1 MKHHLTLIVF
11 LLFSLYSLNG
21 QNISRKELRYK
32 PINLD
37 EAVLQLTKILPDTT
51 QQQVLSMT
59 EEEFIAET
67 HFGLGMLIRNNW
79 RLWRGGKLANEFKSK
94 GIFHPDD
101 MSGIIL
107 TSYYRH
113 LHNQDLKIEEQ
124 IDYYREHWR
133 KSHDHNYRLVNDT
146 AYARQEKEKYESESR
161 ERKEKMK
168 TDFPIGSQVK
178 VWVVYSWLG
187 AQTQIIGEI
196 VDWRE
201 VVSKHYS
208 TLGSSPKGPK
218 IEIKYLEAKIR
229 VIEFM
234 DIQRKKRV
242 ERNNRMTNNELWVNT
257 GSMKKIEE

>member
-11 LLFSLYSLNG
+11 LLFSFYSLNG

-59 EEEFIAET
+59 EEEFLAGT
-67 HFGLGMLIRNNW
+67 HLGLGMWIRNNW
-79 RLWRGGKLANEFKSK
+79 RLWRGGKLANDFKTK

-124 IDYYREHWR
+124 IDYYREYWK
-133 KSHDHNYRLVNDT
+133 KSHEYRKRLETDT
-146 AYARQEKEKYESESR
+146 EFARQEKIREENYIR
-161 ERKEKMK
+161 ERNEELKSE
-168 TDFPIGSQVK
+168 FPIGSHVK
-178 VWVVYSWLG
+178 TWVKHSDFAKL
-187 AQTQIIGEI
+187 TQIIGEI
-196 VDWRE
+196 VEWR
-201 VVSKHYS
+201 VAVAKGGR
-208 TLGSSPKGPK
+208 LGSPKGPE
-218 IEIKYLEAKIR
+218 IEHEYFEAK
-229 VIEFM
+229 VKVLEFT
-234 DIQRKKRV
+234 DEKKRKRI
-242 ERNNRMTNNELWVNT
+242 ERYNRMTNNELWVNIN
-257 GSMKKIEE
+257 SIQKIE